1 MTKKIMY
8 SEPNDFFP
16 KELRKKYGLGEYA
29 KENKNKSSD
38 KSSDKSSGKK

>member
-1 MTKKIMY
+1 MAKKIMY

-29 KENKNKSSD
+29 KEKKDQSSN